1 MYRSLYLCR
10 DLYLSIARYPSVCR
24 SLSVYTFLSVYR
36 SLPILLEQK
45 IMLLISGA
53 GIAQWLE
60 RRARDRKVAG
70 SSPDRTG
77 GKLFFLFFLQG
88 QLSVLNH
95 ISVSVL
101 HLCYAAARKKRSR
114 SSIQMCRWKVTC
126 SYVTH
131 SCTLCM

>member
-1 MYRSLYLCR
+1 
-10 DLYLSIARYPSVCR
+10 
-24 SLSVYTFLSVYR
+24 
-36 SLPILLEQK
+36 
-45 IMLLISGA
+45 MLLSSGA

-101 HLCYAAARKKRSR
+101 HLCYAAARKKKISVIHPNVQVEGYMQLRDTL
-114 SSIQMCRWKVTC
+114 MHPM
-126 SYVTH
+126 YVVLYAMT
-131 SCTLCM
+131 